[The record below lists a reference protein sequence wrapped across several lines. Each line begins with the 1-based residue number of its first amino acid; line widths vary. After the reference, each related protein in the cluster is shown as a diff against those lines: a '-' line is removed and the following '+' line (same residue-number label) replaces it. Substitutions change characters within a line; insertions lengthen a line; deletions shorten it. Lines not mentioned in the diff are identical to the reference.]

1 MHNNSDG
8 PSFNQLGDLQTEIM
22 RIVWEMG
29 EATVH
34 DVKAALEPTRS
45 PAYTTV
51 MTVMSRLAEQ
61 GILERR
67 KEGRAYVYTP
77 SESQEQV
84 ARTLLRSLVRRF
96 FGGTASSAIAHLLET
111 DENVNEEELRRL
123 EELIR
128 RKREEKER

>member
-1 MHNNSDG
+1 MKKDTKAY
-8 PSFNQLGDLQTEIM
+8 SFDQLGDLQADIM

-34 DVKAALEPTRS
+34 DVKTALEPTRS

-61 GILERR
+61 GMLERR
-67 KEGRAYVYTP
+67 KEGRAYIYAPV
-77 SESQEQV
+77 ESQDDV
-84 ARTLLRSLVRRF
+84 AGTLLRSLVRRF

-111 DENVNEEELRRL
+111 EEDVDEEELRRL
-123 EELIR
+123 EDLIR
-128 RKREEKER
+128 RKRENKGR